1 MRIEVTGRNIAITD
15 ELREQVE
22 KSFEKLGRMVSELA
36 TLDVVLSEEKN
47 PAISA
52 AECAEGN
59 LQVKGAVIH
68 AKGQAREMRQA
79 IAEVAEELQ
88 RQVIKRRDK
97 SRPDKKGGTESI
109 RYAEAVAEAPDNA
122 EIP

>member
-1 MRIEVTGRNIAITD
+1 MRIDVKGLNVPIDD
-15 ELREQVE
+15 ELRGLVE
-22 KSFEKLGRMVSELA
+22 RRFANLGKRVAELA

-47 PAISA
+47 PAIA
-52 AECAEGN
+52 DREHAEGN
-59 LQVKGAVIH
+59 LQIKGAVIH

-88 RQVIKRRDK
+88 RQVRKRQEK

-109 RYAEAVAEAPDNA
+109 RYAEAVAEAPESA
-122 EIP
+122 EI